1 MAESEI
7 PADVMETAKAWTA
20 GWQENGG
27 YSDNHID
34 AIRITIAR
42 CILGERERC
51 AEIVRPF
58 TMQGGTGGA
67 FVRKAM
73 WSVLDAIRQDNP
85 NET

>member
-1 MAESEI
+1 MSESEI
-7 PADVMETAKAWTA
+7 PADVLKAARAICAEFDPSDTA
-20 GWQENGG
+20 
-27 YSDNHID
+27 ICI
-34 AIRITIAR
+34 AIMR
-42 CILGERERC
+42 ERERC

-85 NET
+85 NAT